1 MTDHLHEH
9 GSEHEAGHGAPG
21 PRRPPSET
29 DRLAATLSTLQ
40 FVFTVVVLAVLAG
53 LMYSAGLRAG
63 GGHGGEGTHGGTSGA
78 QATNVDVHAL
88 LASTPA
94 QVSAGKSLF
103 SVNCA
108 SCHGTEGKGNGPA
121 ASALN
126 PKPRDFTSGYWRY
139 GGGVARIAQTITTGS
154 PGTAMA
160 PFPGIPIQ
168 DRFALAHYIRSF
180 HPEKQEADRPEDL
193 AWLDQF
199 GGGKGS
205 TGGGTATAAAGGAP
219 GDTLPIERAIA
230 LIAEPSESVA
240 PASADP
246 SAPPDSS
253 EEALIYARRCAA
265 CHGIAGG
272 GGVRTA
278 MIGSA
283 PYAYVVTAPL
293 GRGKPHTDDAAAFE
307 QLVIRGLP
315 GLMPPNGDLTFE
327 QIRAL
332 ANYTQSLRAR
342 LESAARA
349 RS

>member
-9 GSEHEAGHGAPG
+9 GAGHGAPG
-21 PRRPPSET
+21 SRPPSDT
-29 DRLAATLSTLQ
+29 DRLAAVLSTLQ
-40 FVFTVVVLAVLAG
+40 FVFTIVVLAVLAG

-63 GGHGGEGTHGGTSGA
+63 GSHGGEGGHVGTPASA
-78 QATNVDVHAL
+78 VDVHAL
-88 LASTPA
+88 LASTPE
-94 QVSAGKSLF
+94 QVAAGKSLF

-108 SCHGTEGKGNGPA
+108 SCHGTAGKGDGPA

-126 PKPRDFTSGYWRY
+126 PKPRDFTGGYWRY
-139 GGGVARIAQTITTGS
+139 GGGPARIVQTITTGS

-180 HPEKQEADRPEDL
+180 NTAKQEADKPEDL

-199 GGGKGS
+199 GGPKGAP
-205 TGGGTATAAAGGAP
+205 GGEGTAAVAGSAP

-230 LIAEPSESVA
+230 LIAEPAESVA
-240 PASADP
+240 PAPADQAG
-246 SAPPDSS
+246 APPDSS
-253 EEALIYARRCAA
+253 EGAVLYMRLCAS
-265 CHGIAGG
+265 CHGMGG
-272 GGVRTA
+272 EGGVRTA

-293 GRGKPHTDDAAAFE
+293 GRGRPRTNDPAAFE

-315 GLMPPNGDLTFE
+315 GLMPPNGALTFE

-332 ANYTQSLRAR
+332 ATYTQSLRAR
-342 LESAARA
+342 LESTART

>member
-9 GSEHEAGHGAPG
+9 GHEAGHGAPG

-63 GGHGGEGTHGGTSGA
+63 ASHGGEGKRVGTSGVA
-78 QATNVDVHAL
+78 AVDVPAL
-88 LASTPA
+88 LASTPE
-94 QVSAGKSLF
+94 QVEAGKSLF

-108 SCHGTEGKGNGPA
+108 SCHGMGGKGDGPA

-126 PKPRDFTSGYWRY
+126 PKPRDFTAGYWRY
-139 GGGVARIAQTITTGS
+139 GGGTARIVQTITTGS

-160 PFPGIPIQ
+160 PFAGIPIQ

-180 HPEKQEADRPEDL
+180 DTAKQEADKPEDL

-199 GGGKGS
+199 GGPKGAP
-205 TGGGTATAAAGGAP
+205 GGAGTTVVAGGGAP

-230 LIAEPSESVA
+230 LIAEPAESVTPA
-240 PASADP
+240 PADHAT
-246 SAPPDSS
+246 SAPLDSS
-253 EEALIYARRCAA
+253 EGALLYARRCAS
-265 CHGIAGG
+265 CHGMAGE

-293 GRGKPHTDDAAAFE
+293 GRGRPRTNDPAAFE

-332 ANYTQSLRAR
+332 ATYTQSLRAR

>member
-9 GSEHEAGHGAPG
+9 ESGHGAPG
-21 PRRPPSET
+21 SRRPPPDT

-63 GGHGGEGTHGGTSGA
+63 GSHGGEGTHGGTSA
-78 QATNVDVHAL
+78 ASAIDVHAL
-88 LASTPA
+88 LASTPE

-126 PKPRDFTSGYWRY
+126 PKPRDFTGGYWRY
-139 GGGVARIAQTITTGS
+139 GGGVARIVQTITTGS

-160 PFPGIPIQ
+160 PFTGIPIQ

-180 HPEKQEADRPEDL
+180 DTQKQEADKPEDL

-199 GGGKGS
+199 GGPKGTGS
-205 TGGGTATAAAGGAP
+205 PGGGTVVAAGGAP

-230 LIAEPSESVA
+230 LIAEPAESVTPA
-240 PASADP
+240 PAEGS

-253 EEALIYARRCAA
+253 EGALLYARRCAS
-265 CHGIAGG
+265 CHGMAGE

-278 MIGSA
+278 MIGSS
-283 PYAYVVTAPL
+283 PYTYVVTAPL
-293 GRGKPHTDDAAAFE
+293 GRGRPRTNDAASFE
-307 QLVIRGLP
+307 QLVLQGIP
-315 GLMPPNGDLTFE
+315 GLMPSSGDLTFE
-327 QIRAL
+327 QIRGL
-332 ANYTQSLRAR
+332 AAYTQSLRAR

>member
-1 MTDHLHEH
+1 MTDPLHDHGAEH
-9 GSEHEAGHGAPG
+9 GAEHGAG
-21 PRRPPSET
+21 PRRPPSDT
-29 DRLAATLSTLQ
+29 DRLAGTLSTIQ

-63 GGHGGEGTHGGTSGA
+63 GGHGGEGTHGTTAASS
-78 QATNVDVHAL
+78 VDVHGL
-88 LASTPA
+88 LASTPE

-126 PKPRDFTSGYWRY
+126 PKPRDFTGGYWRY
-139 GGGVARIAQTITTGS
+139 GGGVARIVQTITTGS

-180 HPEKQEADRPEDL
+180 DTQKQEADKPEDL

-199 GGGKGS
+199 GGPKGS
-205 TGGGTATAAAGGAP
+205 AGGGGTAAAAAGGAP
-219 GDTLPIERAIA
+219 GDTIPIERAIA
-230 LIAEPSESVA
+230 LIAEPAESVA
-240 PASADP
+240 PAPADQAV

-253 EEALIYARRCAA
+253 EGGLLYARRCAS
-265 CHGIAGG
+265 CHGMAGE

-278 MIGSA
+278 MIGSS
-283 PYAYVVTAPL
+283 PYTYVVTAPL
-293 GRGKPHTDDAAAFE
+293 GRGRPRTSDATSFE
-307 QLVIRGLP
+307 QLVIRGIP
-315 GLMPPNGDLTFE
+315 GLMPSNGDLTFE

-332 ANYTQSLRAR
+332 ANYTKSLRAR
-342 LESAARA
+342 LESAART